1 MGLANSGPPCA
12 RTISP
17 CRLIVEMADEIGL
30 NPYIDSMWRAK
41 WLIVL
46 AAVAA
51 GAAVG
56 LYRFKQPAVYTSQ
69 ALLQIG
75 RVWKEPIEDPY
86 LTAELIN
93 SPSFLNQM
101 APKLGSKPG
110 LVKRSIHAATVT
122 AGPQRSGYPIL
133 VIITATGG
141 SSSEAAAFAN
151 VTAEEVIA
159 RQDLSYDQSIRP
171 HLEYQKQLEAILAP
185 TGALAASQK
194 KLAGS
199 QPGGAGSTAQS
210 GPAETTQVSPPPQ
223 ISEALA
229 KALHDYDEVRSFNE
243 SPSITER
250 TRLVAEAALG
260 TYSRASI
267 GSPAA
272 IAALLAALI
281 SGAAAIAFGILR
293 GTPAAN
299 AGRTLS
305 DRQDVPDATIG

>member
-1 MGLANSGPPCA
+1 
-12 RTISP
+12 
-17 CRLIVEMADEIGL
+17 MADEIGL

-46 AAVAA
+46 AAIAA

-56 LYRFKQPAVYTSQ
+56 WYRYKQPAVYTSQ
-69 ALLQIG
+69 ALLQVG

-110 LVKRSIHAATVT
+110 LVKHSIHAATVT

-133 VIITATGG
+133 VAITATGS

-159 RQDLSYDQSIRP
+159 RQDLSYSQSIKP
-171 HLEYQKQLEAILAP
+171 HLDYQKQLEAILAP
-185 TGALAASQK
+185 TGALAASQRK
-194 KLAGS
+194 PAGGEAS
-199 QPGGAGSTAQS
+199 AAESAAQS
-210 GPAETTQVSPPPQ
+210 GSAPSPSTAPPPL

-229 KALHDYDEVRSFNE
+229 KVLHDYDDVRSANE
-243 SPSITER
+243 SPVITGR
-250 TRLVAEAALG
+250 TRFISEAAPG

-281 SGAAAIAFGILR
+281 SGAAAIAFGVLR
-293 GTPAAN
+293 GAPAAN
-299 AGRTLS
+299 AGRAVP